1 MAITTATTTT
11 LALGALLLAGTATA
25 WRNGAALS
33 PPMGFA
39 NWNIFGCNYDDA
51 FFREM
56 ADAFVSTGLRDAGY
70 EYMLVQECIVPKG
83 ARDPVTHVVI
93 PDAVKFPKGLADLA
107 DYFHSKGLKAG
118 IYTDVAHLTCADYE
132 GSGPGGDH
140 GPAPGYWPIDAL
152 TYAQWGFDMIEA
164 DFCNVGGPN
173 ATYTALELYTM
184 ARDAIAAATAATG
197 RTVALYQCNWGAE
210 NPWEWAPEVANLF
223 RNTGDIC
230 GPGSISFGSILGN
243 FDNTVKNSGTPGRLP
258 GLPGTGVGAWNDPD
272 MIGVGMPGITDV
284 EGRTQFSL
292 WCVLGAPL
300 FLGTDVRNMTAAT
313 AATVGNLEA
322 IAINQGASVQA
333 WQITLNGS
341 GPAPVPTPDQGGLLL
356 NLTSCSSG
364 NPGLAW
370 QVNAGGQLQSL
381 APGIDQCVTVLGCD
395 NANVSE
401 VFAYQC
407 VTNACNNEVWQVS
420 GSQIVSNVSGAAA
433 PLCLT
438 GVDPATAPHSQLI
451 ADVCDGRAT
460 QQWTFSASSVSL
472 AAMPAASQC
481 LTLFAP
487 PPVDAYMKP
496 MNNGDV
502 ALALLNRGAS
512 DVGAQTVDLA
522 QFGYAPAQA
531 VYVRDV
537 WAATTL
543 GPFMGSFATRA
554 VASHETLLLR
564 LSLAKPSLGGEE
576 L

>member
-1 MAITTATTTT
+1 MRPLLSVLFIAGAP
-11 LALGALLLAGTATA
+11 LAWG
-25 WRNGAALS
+25 WRNGAALT

-39 NWNIFGCNYDDA
+39 NWNLFGCNYDDA
-51 FFREM
+51 FFREI

-93 PDAVKFPKGLADLA
+93 PDAAKFPHGLADLA

-140 GPAPGYWPIDAL
+140 GPAPGYWPLDAL

-173 ATYTALELYTM
+173 ATYTAFELYTM

-210 NPWEWAPEVANLF
+210 QPWEWAPEVANLF

-230 GPGSISFGSILGN
+230 GPGRISFGSILSN
-243 FDNTVKNSGTPGRLP
+243 FDNTVKNSGTPPRLP

-272 MIGVGMPGITDV
+272 MIGVGMPGITDM

-292 WCVLGAPL
+292 WCILGAPL
-300 FLGTDVRNMTAAT
+300 FLGTDVRNMSAFT

-322 IAINQGASVQA
+322 IAINQGASMQG
-333 WQITLNGS
+333 WEITLGS
-341 GPAPVPTPDQGGLLL
+341 GGAAPSPTPDNGGLLM
-356 NLTSCSSG
+356 NLTSCDSG
-364 NPGLAW
+364 NAGLTWTFDA
-370 QVNAGGQLQSL
+370 ASGHLQS
-381 APGIDQCVTVLGCD
+381 AASGDSQCVTVVACD
-395 NANVSE
+395 NTNSSE
-401 VFAYQC
+401 VFVYQC
-407 VTNACNNEVWQVS
+407 VSNQCNNEVWKIQ
-420 GSQIVSNVSGAAA
+420 GSAIVSQVNGSAQ

-438 GVDPATAPHSQLI
+438 GVDPATAPRSQLI
-451 ADVCDGRAT
+451 ADVCDGRAA
-460 QQWTFSASSVSL
+460 QQWTVDAASKTVRL
-472 AAMPAASQC
+472 AAFPAASQC

-487 PPVDAYMKP
+487 PPVNSYMKT
-496 MNNGDV
+496 MDNGDV
-502 ALALLNRGAS
+502 ALALLNRGAA
-512 DVGAQTVDLA
+512 DVAPISVDLT
-522 QFGYAPAQA
+522 QFGYAPATP

-537 WAATTL
+537 WAATTS
-543 GPFMGSFATRA
+543 GPFTGSFSSRA
-554 VASHETLLLR
+554 VASHETVLLR
-564 LSLAKPSLGGEE
+564 LMLAKPGSEAE